1 MIWDGFFS
9 IWDPHLII
17 SHYIYE
23 IHIKF
28 NLTTVILLL
37 YLLQL
42 NLLSLIVLALN
53 IKINSQILPIF

>member
-23 IHIKF
+23 IHIQF
-28 NLTTVILLL
+28 NLATVTLLL
-37 YLLQL
+37 YTLQL
-42 NLLSLIVLALN
+42 NLWLLIILALN
-53 IKINSQILPIF
+53 IKIN